1 MMKVKHMQKLLG
13 RKEKVIL
20 EALEKAGYEA
30 YFVGGCVRDALML
43 AKTEETLSET
53 FSIGDVDI
61 TTNALPE
68 QTKEAFA
75 GYRVIETGIKHGT
88 VTVMLPGEI
97 CDEQAVTVE
106 ITTYRS
112 DGTYSD
118 SRHPDQVEFVRS
130 LKEDLAR
137 RDFTVNAMACS
148 TRGELIDPYG
158 GQEDLAAKK
167 LRTVGDPDKRF
178 KEDALRIMRGLRFA
192 SVLGFEIE
200 EKTAAAMLR
209 NSGLLANVS
218 AERIFVEFKK
228 LLSGNNAGDVLRKYV
243 DVLEPILP
251 ELAAMKGFEQ
261 HNSYHKYDVLEHCI
275 RAMETVRTNP
285 ENHQYMKMAVL
296 FHDMGKPDTY
306 FMDDKGVGHFYGH
319 PKKSEELARRVLGR
333 LKADKATVERIA
345 VLVKYHDLLFDKDE
359 RLLKRWMNKLGA
371 DVLQE
376 ILEIKLADNIGT
388 GNMSDELG
396 QKFTD
401 IRDMM
406 ADIIAQ
412 QQCFSLKDLA
422 VKGDDLIAAGM
433 KPGPEVGDMLQ
444 QLLDDVIEEECE
456 NEKEALM
463 ARLSIYRS

>member
-13 RKEKVIL
+13 RKEKKIL

-30 YFVGGCVRDALML
+30 YFVGGCVRDALMGR
-43 AKTEETLSET
+43 ES
-53 FSIGDVDI
+53 GDADV
-61 TTNALPE
+61 TTNALPD
-68 QTKEAFA
+68 QIKEVFV
-75 GYRVIETGIKHGT
+75 GFNVIETGIKHGT
-88 VTVMLPGEI
+88 VTVMLPGEN
-97 CDEQAVTVE
+97 CGQSAVSVE
-106 ITTYRS
+106 ITTYRN

-118 SRHPDQVEFVRS
+118 SRHPDSVDFVSNLR
-130 LKEDLAR
+130 EDLAR

-148 TRGELIDPYG
+148 IRGELIDLYG
-158 GQEDLAAKK
+158 GQKDLAEKK

-192 SVLGFEIE
+192 SVLGFDIE
-200 EKTAAAMLR
+200 EETAAAMFR
-209 NSGLLANVS
+209 NRALLVNVS

-228 LLSGNNAGDVLRKYV
+228 LLAGEHAGDVLRKHV
-243 DVLEPILP
+243 DVLECVLP
-251 ELAAMKGFEQ
+251 EIAAMKGFEQ

-275 RAMETVRTNP
+275 RAMEAVRTTP

-319 PKKSEELARRVLGR
+319 PKKSEELARNVLGR

-388 GNMSDELG
+388 GNMSPELG
-396 QKFTD
+396 QKFAD

-412 QQCFSLKDLA
+412 EQCFSLKDLA
-422 VKGDDLIAAGM
+422 VKGDDLIGLGM
-433 KPGPEVGDMLQ
+433 KPGPEIGDVLQ
-444 QLLDDVIEEECE
+444 RLLDAVIDGECE

-463 ARLSIYRS
+463 ARLPKYRS

>member
-1 MMKVKHMQKLLG
+1 L
-13 RKEKVIL
+13 
-20 EALEKAGYEA
+20 AG
-30 YFVGGCVRDALML
+30 
-43 AKTEETLSET
+43 K
-53 FSIGDVDI
+53 
-61 TTNALPE
+61 
-68 QTKEAFA
+68 
-75 GYRVIETGIKHGT
+75 
-88 VTVMLPGEI
+88 
-97 CDEQAVTVE
+97 
-106 ITTYRS
+106 
-112 DGTYSD
+112 
-118 SRHPDQVEFVRS
+118 
-130 LKEDLAR
+130 
-137 RDFTVNAMACS
+137 
-148 TRGELIDPYG
+148 
-158 GQEDLAAKK
+158 
-167 LRTVGDPDKRF
+167 
-178 KEDALRIMRGLRFA
+178 
-192 SVLGFEIE
+192 
-200 EKTAAAMLR
+200 
-209 NSGLLANVS
+209 
-218 AERIFVEFKK
+218 
-228 LLSGNNAGDVLRKYV
+228 NAGDVIRKYV
-243 DVLEPILP
+243 DVLESILP
-251 ELAAMKGFEQ
+251 ELAAMKGFDQ

-275 RAMETVRTNP
+275 RAMEAVRTTP

-333 LKADKATVERIA
+333 LKADKAIVERIA

-396 QKFTD
+396 RKFSD

-444 QLLDDVIEEECE
+444 RMLDDVIDEECE